1 MSCLTPGPVI
11 VFAAVVPVDSPSSE
25 KPDPKH
31 SGEAGDWTRVLR
43 EAAPYLGIGSS
54 LAFTLL
60 VCLGI
65 GYWLDLKLGTEPA
78 CFLLGGVFGLFAA
91 GYSFYKTTK
100 GMGRKR

>member
-1 MSCLTPGPVI
+1 MN
-11 VFAAVVPVDSPSSE
+11 SPPSE

-60 VCLGI
+60 ACLGI
-65 GYWLDLKLGTEPA
+65 GYWLDLKLGTRPVG
-78 CFLLGGVFGLFAA
+78 FLVGGVFGLFAA
-91 GYSFYKTTK
+91 GYNFYKTTM
-100 GMGRKR
+100 GMGGKS